1 MSQANCLIVLP
12 HDSGTVEPGD
22 LVEVQ
27 PFDGLI

>member
-12 HDSGTVEPGD
+12 LETARVEAGT

-27 PFDGLI
+27 PFRGLL